1 MALDSTDSSKTFL
14 ISKIIYHLPEQII
27 QNVLYL
33 GAMDA
38 KSDRKDTLMSM
49 LQDLHQEFIIKQG
62 CQ

>member
-49 LQDLHQEFIIKQG
+49 LQDLH
-62 CQ
+62 